1 MSLAIAGM
9 GWVTPLG
16 NGVDAVWESLLRGDE
31 ASATAISEQFGD
43 RSYSA
48 FRVPESAVTGLA
60 HPRLRRASVISRFA
74 ATAGLEALQAAG
86 LKVDSQN
93 AGRIALIFAISNGGV
108 IYTKRFYRD
117 VVETGAQSASP
128 LLFPET
134 VFNAPAS
141 HLAAIL
147 GVTGTTYTVVG
158 DGAVGLLAIKMAED
172 VMTDKSLDYCLVVGT
187 EEIDWLL
194 CDAYRRWR
202 LLRSAPPI
210 EPFGKQKR
218 GMILSEGAGAILL
231 AREGTIIIERA
242 HPGGCYGRRAEAEEI
257 LKGILRDLSRVEID
271 FVISSANGTF
281 IDQAEQ
287 GALEQVIP
295 NAITYAAKPALGES
309 VGASGLWQVI
319 LGAQALRS
327 WGTSACAARRPSYF
341 VAAFAFTHGSGW
353 RGPGN
358 HLKLWSQ
365 SASSRLA
372 TGPSLMLRSHCRARN
387 SRRPPYQFFVTYV
400 KSVVRTQ
407 PARNCVQRSGTSRQ
421 VNFPSAI
428 SSHAALGG

>member
-16 NGVDAVWESLLRGDE
+16 NSVDAVWERLLRGDE
-31 ASATAISEQFGD
+31 ASATPISEQFAD

-86 LKVDSQN
+86 VKVDSQN

-172 VMTDKSLDYCLVVGT
+172 VMMDKSLDYCLVVGT

-218 GMILSEGAGAILL
+218 GMILSEGAGAIVL
-231 AREGTIIIERA
+231 ARLPRRSAAEAGEGSITIECA
-242 HPGGCYGRRAEAEEI
+242 HPGGCYGKRAEAEEI
-257 LKGILRDLSRVEID
+257 LKRIVRDLSQVEVD

-295 NAITYAAKPALGES
+295 DAVTYAAKPAVGES

-319 LGAQALRS
+319 LGVQALR
-327 WGTSACAARRPSYF
+327 
-341 VAAFAFTHGSGW
+341 HGE
-353 RGPGN
+353 
-358 HLKLWSQ
+358 L
-365 SASSRLA
+365 
-372 TGPSLMLRSHCRARN
+372 
-387 SRRPPYQFFVTYV
+387 PPVLH
-400 KSVVRTQ
+400 
-407 PARNCVQRSGTSRQ
+407 AD
-421 VNFPSAI
+421 SAI
-428 SSHAALGG
+428 SLRLARSRMTVAGARRAIILNSGVNQQVAGLRLALR

>member
-16 NGVDAVWESLLRGDE
+16 NGVDPVWDRLLHGDE

-48 FRVPESAVTGLA
+48 FRVPESALTGLA

-74 ATAGLEALQAAG
+74 AAAGLEALQGAG
-86 LKVDSQN
+86 LKIDSQN
-93 AGRIALIFAISNGGV
+93 AQRIALIFGISNGSV

-117 VVETGAQSASP
+117 VIETGAQSASP

-172 VMTDKSLDYCLVVGT
+172 VMTDESLDYCLIVGT
-187 EEIDWLL
+187 EEVDWLL

-202 LLRSAPPI
+202 LLRSVPPI

-231 AREGTIIIERA
+231 ARGGPITIERA
-242 HPGGCYGRRAEAEEI
+242 HPGGCYRKRGGADEI
-257 LKGILRDLSRVEID
+257 LMQMLRDLSQTEID
-271 FVISSANGTF
+271 LVISSANGTF

-287 GALEQVIP
+287 RALEQVIP
-295 NAITYAAKPALGES
+295 DAIAYTAKPALGES

-319 LGAQALRS
+319 VGAQALRHGELPPVLHADPNIS
-327 WGTSACAARRPSYF
+327 LRLSLSRMSVAGARRAIVLS
-341 VAAFAFTHGSGW
+341 SGVNQQV
-353 RGPGN
+353 GG
-358 HLKLWSQ
+358 L
-365 SASSRLA
+365 RLA
-372 TGPSLMLRSHCRARN
+372 IH
-387 SRRPPYQFFVTYV
+387 
-400 KSVVRTQ
+400 
-407 PARNCVQRSGTSRQ
+407 
-421 VNFPSAI
+421 
-428 SSHAALGG
+428 